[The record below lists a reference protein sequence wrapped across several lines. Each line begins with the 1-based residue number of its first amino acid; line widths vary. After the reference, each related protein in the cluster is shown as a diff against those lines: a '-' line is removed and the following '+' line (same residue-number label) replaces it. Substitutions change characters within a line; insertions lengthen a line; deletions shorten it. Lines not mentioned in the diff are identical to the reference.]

1 MVIFVRYLIF
11 VQYNG
16 ILIGELPYLRD
27 KILFY
32 FLTMNNKKTLAQ
44 ALKEID
50 KTYSQTIKKLNTLH
64 NKKIELIKLYL
75 LAGDQAGINKIKQSL
90 KNNL

>member
-1 MVIFVRYLIF
+1 
-11 VQYNG
+11 
-16 ILIGELPYLRD
+16 
-27 KILFY
+27 
-32 FLTMNNKKTLAQ
+32 MNNKKTLAQ

-64 NKKIELIKLYL
+64 NKKMELIKLYL